1 MKSKDALFIM
11 ALELVSMNVELICRL
26 EKNNKGKIRILD
38 KNAVES
44 LSGFLY
50 MLQDEIKLSDEDV
63 MNHIKTV
70 NSDKLKN
77 IFKNSAEA

>member
-26 EKNNKGKIRILD
+26 EKNNKGKIKLLD

>member
-1 MKSKDALFIM
+1 MKSKDALFLM

-26 EKNNKGKIRILD
+26 EKNNKGKIKLLD

>member
-44 LSGFLY
+44 LSGFLS